1 MSVSGEFQRY
11 LATALE
17 VLSQPLDTD
26 NLGSDLTRLRAEL
39 ESAQL
44 TPDTPLIECATRAIR
59 ALDLFW
65 SKKTDCANFAALLPA
80 LRASGDD
87 LVAISQIVVGQTG
100 PSADRN
106 STTQE
111 S

>member
-1 MSVSGEFQRY
+1 MSGEFQRY
-11 LATALE
+11 LATTLE

-26 NLGSDLTRLRAEL
+26 NLGPDLTRLRAEL
-39 ESAQL
+39 ESARL
-44 TPDTPLIECATRAIR
+44 TPDTSLTECAARAIR

-65 SKKTDCANFAALLPA
+65 SRKTDCENSAAPLPA
-80 LRASGDD
+80 LRTSGED
-87 LVAISQIVVGQTG
+87 LRAISQIVVGQTG